1 MSDSCVVVLMTVL
14 KVGTFDI
21 ASTQQILK
29 IQFKS
34 DQSGIGFWLTK

>member
-1 MSDSCVVVLMTVL
+1 MTVL
-14 KVGTFDI
+14 EVGAFDI

-34 DQSGIGFWLTK
+34 NQSGIGFCLTK

>member
-1 MSDSCVVVLMTVL
+1 MTVL

-21 ASTQQILK
+21 VSTQQILK

-34 DQSGIGFWLTK
+34 DQSGIALLN

>member
-1 MSDSCVVVLMTVL
+1 MTVL
-14 KVGTFDI
+14 KVGAFVI

-34 DQSGIGFWLTK
+34 DQLGIGFCLTK